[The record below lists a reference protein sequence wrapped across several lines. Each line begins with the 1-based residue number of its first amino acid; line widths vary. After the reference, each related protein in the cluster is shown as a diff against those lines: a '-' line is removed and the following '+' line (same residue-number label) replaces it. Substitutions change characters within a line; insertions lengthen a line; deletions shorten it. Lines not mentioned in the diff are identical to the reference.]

1 MRLVCRSLFPQE
13 NEIFVFEYRTGG
25 SCPHQKAGSWGVG
38 CVVGGVDFSRTKNMS
53 GELGMKGLGD
63 PGSVLRVGV
72 SIGGVKVRGAAA
84 SRLPQD

>member
-1 MRLVCRSLFPQE
+1 M
-13 NEIFVFEYRTGG
+13 
-25 SCPHQKAGSWGVG
+25 
-38 CVVGGVDFSRTKNMS
+38 VGGVDFSRTKNMS